1 MNTQPAEVWILGAT
15 GRIGRGVAADLAV
28 RGLAPVLVGRD
39 AERLRK
45 TAADLGLG
53 SGTKVVAADGAD
65 RIAAEITRQRPAVV
79 VNTIGDYA
87 DTAARIARACMP
99 GGHYLDFA
107 NDLYATPR
115 LLDLHDEAAAA
126 GSTLVTGAGFG
137 VLATEAVVAKLCE
150 GLPAP
155 DRVRIDALPS
165 VASEGGVMG
174 AALAASVVDVL
185 ATGGRRYA
193 NGRLA
198 KARLGAEPQRLA
210 LPDGETAR
218 SAGGP
223 SGELFAAQRVSG
235 APNVTATS
243 VLVPAA
249 PAVAAALSL
258 LGKLLSV
265 PALRRLAVRG
275 MARISVKPAPRPRQH
290 SWGHAVAQWSDGTR
304 REGWLRAGEA
314 MDFTVSAAAET
325 AARLA
330 RGEGKPGAYT
340 PAAALG
346 PELATAAGGT
356 FILG

>member
-1 MNTQPAEVWILGAT
+1 MS
-15 GRIGRGVAADLAV
+15 RGVAADLAA

-39 AERLRK
+39 EKRLRK
-45 TAADLGLG
+45 TAADLGLAADA
-53 SGTKVVAADGAD
+53 KVVAAAGAD

-87 DTAARIARACMP
+87 DTAVRIARACMP

-107 NDLYATPR
+107 NDLTATPR
-115 LLDLHDEAAAA
+115 LLGLHQEAAAA
-126 GSTLVTGAGFG
+126 GSTLVTDAGFG
-137 VLATEAVVAKLCE
+137 VLGTEAVVAKLRE
-150 GLPAP
+150 GRPAP

-165 VASEGGVMG
+165 VATEGGVMG
-174 AALAASVVDVL
+174 AALAASIVDVL
-185 ATGGRRYA
+185 ATGGRRYV

-198 KARLGAEPQRLA
+198 KARFGVEPQRLA

-223 SGELFAAQRVSG
+223 SGELVAAQRVSG

-243 VLVPAA
+243 ALVPTA
-249 PAVAAALSL
+249 PAAGVAMSL
-258 LGKLLSV
+258 VGKLLTV
-265 PALRRLAVRG
+265 PTLRRVAVRG

-290 SWGHAVAQWSDGTR
+290 SWGHAVVHWSDGTR

-314 MDFTVSAAAET
+314 MDFTVAVGAET

-330 RGEGKPGAYT
+330 RGEGEPGAYT

-346 PELATAAGGT
+346 PEVAIAAGGT
-356 FILG
+356 FVLE